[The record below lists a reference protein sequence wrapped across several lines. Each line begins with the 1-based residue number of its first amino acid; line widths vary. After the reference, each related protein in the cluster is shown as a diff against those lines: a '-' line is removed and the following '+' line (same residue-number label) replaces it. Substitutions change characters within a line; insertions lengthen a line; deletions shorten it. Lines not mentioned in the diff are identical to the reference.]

1 MTVTKPNAYLFYLDG
16 LRAIAILAVLAFH
29 SDNTWLSGGFL
40 GVEIFFVISGFIIT
54 KLLLDEWQKNG
65 RLDLKRFWFRRLRR
79 LIPAAFTMMLATWIC
94 VLLFFPDEI
103 NQIFDDLIYGIT
115 FTNNW
120 NYIINERSYFDLIGR
135 PRLFEH
141 LWSLG
146 IEFQFYVVW
155 AVASIVL
162 FRLPRWVACIVVLVF
177 ALVSSYFMAT
187 LYDPNSDPSRVYFG
201 TDTRVSALFI
211 GSLVAFLIRSPE
223 IIILN
228 KSKFQ
233 LLNFSALFGV
243 IGLVLFCVY
252 AKSSDAF
259 LYQGGF
265 LSVSILTAVVI
276 GLCLII
282 SQQNYFSFVLILL
295 NNPVFRAI
303 GVRAYGIYL
312 WHWAIFGLTQPF
324 VDVPL
329 EGLSLLAFR
338 MTLTFLFSEI
348 TFRFIEK
355 PIRNGCIERALETVF
370 KSTGGEQ
377 KKYIAYWTLAGAVS
391 LAGCSGLMIATEQEL
406 SVAQQHV
413 INESVE
419 DVSPIIKTKPV
430 KLDVERIIFNPEL
443 NSSLLEAVIENAV
456 FIQDKAMI
464 TADAQGMVN
473 GQNSTDMA
481 IEQNDI
487 SVDVPQN
494 NLQID
499 RNKNGKGYINRI
511 RTIDDMGKKPAVFLL
526 GDSVMVGA
534 TPELLKRLPK
544 LSIDSQVGRQL
555 SKGIQILTERK
566 NNGVLSDTVIIHLGN
581 NSPINANQMTALVN
595 LLSDTK
601 KIILINLK
609 LPRNYES
616 ANNRLFSDMANKNK
630 NVTVIDWRENS
641 MNAKNIFGKD
651 GIHLTANGA
660 KLYAGLISEVLA
672 VQK

>member
-1 MTVTKPNAYLFYLDG
+1 MTATKSNTYLFYLDG

-29 SDNTWLSGGFL
+29 SDNTWLPGGFL

-65 RLDLKRFWFRRLRR
+65 RVDLKRFWFRRLRR

-103 NQIFDDLIYGIT
+103 NQICEDLIYGIT

-146 IEFQFYVVW
+146 IEFQFYIVW
-155 AVASIVL
+155 ALASIML
-162 FRLPRWVACIVVLVF
+162 FRLPRWLACSLILLF
-177 ALVSSYFMAT
+177 TLISTYLMAT
-187 LYDPNSDPSRVYFG
+187 IYDSNSDPSRVYFG

-223 IIILN
+223 ITL
-228 KSKFQ
+228 SKLKCKQ
-233 LLNFSALFGV
+233 LSFSAFLGV
-243 IGLVLFCVY
+243 IGLVLFCIY
-252 AKSSDAF
+252 AKSSDTF

-265 LSVSILTAVVI
+265 LCVSILTAIVI

-282 SQQNYFSFVLILL
+282 SQQNYFSFVLMLL
-295 NNPVFRAI
+295 SNRVFRAI

-329 EGLSLLAFR
+329 EGLSLLVFR
-338 MTLTFLFSEI
+338 MTLTFVFSEM

-355 PIRNGCIERALETVF
+355 PIRNGCIERTIETVF
-370 KSTGGEQ
+370 KSTGVEH
-377 KKYIAYWTLAGAVS
+377 KKYVVYWTLTGALS
-391 LAGCSGLMIATEQEL
+391 LAGCSGLMIVSNQEL
-406 SVAQQHV
+406 SVVQQHV
-413 INESVE
+413 INETAE
-419 DVSPIIKTKPV
+419 DVSPIIQPKTV
-430 KLDVERIIFNPEL
+430 KLDAERIIFTPEL
-443 NSSLLEAVIENAV
+443 NLSLLDVVIENTV
-456 FIQDKAMI
+456 FIQDKAML
-464 TADAQGMVN
+464 TAETQEISN
-473 GQNSTDMA
+473 GQNSAGMIA
-481 IEQNDI
+481 EQNNI
-487 SVDVPQN
+487 SADVPPN

-511 RTIDDMGKKPAVFLL
+511 RTIDDTGKKPAVFLL

-555 SKGIQILTERK
+555 SKGIQILAERK
-566 NNGVLSDTVIIHLGN
+566 NNGLLSDTVIIHLGN
-581 NSPINANQMTALVN
+581 NSPVNANQMATLVN
-595 LLSDTK
+595 LLGDTK
-601 KIILINLK
+601 KIIFVNLK

-616 ANNRLFSDMANKNK
+616 ANNRLFSDIANKNK
-630 NVTVIDWRENS
+630 NVSVIDWRENS

-660 KLYAGLISEVLA
+660 KLYAGLISEVLVA
-672 VQK
+672 QK

>member
-1 MTVTKPNAYLFYLDG
+1 MTVTKSNTYLFFLDG
-16 LRAIAILAVLAFH
+16 LRAIAILAVLIFH

-146 IEFQFYVVW
+146 IEFQFYIVW
-155 AVASIVL
+155 ALTSIGL
-162 FRLPRWVACIVVLVF
+162 FRLPRWLACSMILFF
-177 ALVSSYFMAT
+177 ALASTCLMAT
-187 LYDPNSDPSRVYFG
+187 LYDPNLDPSRVYFG

-211 GSLVAFLIRSPE
+211 GSLVAFLVRSPE
-223 IIILN
+223 IVLS
-228 KSKFQ
+228 KWKFQ
-233 LLNFSALFGV
+233 LISFSASLG
-243 IGLVLFCVY
+243 ILGLVLFCIY
-252 AKSSDAF
+252 AKSSDVF
-259 LYQGGF
+259 LYQCGF
-265 LSVSILTAVVI
+265 LCVSILTAIVI
-276 GLCLII
+276 GACLLI
-282 SQQNYFSFVLILL
+282 SQQNYFSFALVFL
-295 NNPVFRAI
+295 NNPIFQII
-303 GVRAYGIYL
+303 GVRAYGLYL
-312 WHWAIFGLTQPF
+312 WHWVVFGLTQPF
-324 VDVPL
+324 VDVPFG
-329 EGLSLLAFR
+329 GLQLLGFR
-338 MTLTFLFSEI
+338 LILTFFFSEMTLQ
-348 TFRFIEK
+348 FIEK
-355 PIRNGCIERALETVF
+355 PIRHGFIENAIETVF
-370 KSTGGEQ
+370 KSTGAEQ
-377 KKYIAYWTLAGAVS
+377 KKYIAYWALAGCVS
-391 LAGCSGLMIATEQEL
+391 LAGCSSLMLATEQQL
-406 SVAQQHV
+406 QSVQQEV
-413 INESVE
+413 INQTAEES
-419 DVSPIIKTKPV
+419 STIKTKAV
-430 KLDVERIIFNPEL
+430 KLSVERIIFNPEL
-443 NSSLLEAVIENAV
+443 NLNLLESAIENAV
-456 FIQDKAMI
+456 FIQDKAMLN
-464 TADAQGMVN
+464 AENQDAAHEK
-473 GQNSTDMA
+473 NSTDVA
-481 IEQNDI
+481 LEQNEIIAPD
-487 SVDVPQN
+487 SQS

-511 RTIDDMGKKPAVFLL
+511 RTIDDIGKKPAVFLL

-566 NNGVLSDTVIIHLGN
+566 NNGWLSDTVIIHLGN
-581 NSPINANQMTALVN
+581 NSPINANQMATLVN

-601 KIILINLK
+601 KIILVNLK

-616 ANNRLFSDMANKNK
+616 ANNRLFSEVASKNP

-660 KLYAGLISEVLA
+660 KLYASLISEVLV

>member
-1 MTVTKPNAYLFYLDG
+1 MTATKPKTYLFYLDG

-29 SDNTWLSGGFL
+29 SDNTWLPGGFL

-65 RLDLKRFWFRRLRR
+65 RVDLKRFWFRRLRR

-103 NQIFDDLIYGIT
+103 NQICEDLIYGIT

-146 IEFQFYVVW
+146 IEFQFYIAW
-155 AVASIVL
+155 ALATIML
-162 FRLPRWVACIVVLVF
+162 FRLPRWLACSLILLF
-177 ALVSSYFMAT
+177 ALTSTYLMAT
-187 LYDPNSDPSRVYFG
+187 IYDPNSDPSRVYFG

-223 IIILN
+223 IRL
-228 KSKFQ
+228 SKFKCKQ
-233 LLNFSALFGV
+233 LSFSALLGV
-243 IGLVLFCVY
+243 IGLVLFCIY
-252 AKSSDAF
+252 AKSSDTF

-265 LSVSILTAVVI
+265 LCVSILTAIVI

-282 SQQNYFSFVLILL
+282 SQQNYFSFVLMLL
-295 NNPVFRAI
+295 SNRVFRAI

-329 EGLSLLAFR
+329 EGLSLLVFR
-338 MTLTFLFSEI
+338 MTLTFVFSEM

-355 PIRNGCIERALETVF
+355 PIRNGCIERTIETVF
-370 KSTGGEQ
+370 KSTGAEH
-377 KKYIAYWTLAGAVS
+377 KKYVVYWTLTGALS
-391 LAGCSGLMIATEQEL
+391 LAGCSGLMIVSNQEL
-406 SVAQQHV
+406 SVVQQHV
-413 INESVE
+413 INETAE
-419 DVSPIIKTKPV
+419 DVSPIIQATTV
-430 KLDVERIIFNPEL
+430 KLDVERIIFTPEL
-443 NSSLLEAVIENAV
+443 NSSLLEVVIENTV
-456 FIQDKAMI
+456 FIQDKAI
-464 TADAQGMVN
+464 LTAETQEISN
-473 GQNSTDMA
+473 GQNSADMIA
-481 IEQNDI
+481 EQNNI
-487 SVDVPQN
+487 SADVPPN

-511 RTIDDMGKKPAVFLL
+511 RTIDDTGKKPAVFLL

-555 SKGIQILTERK
+555 SKGIQILAERK
-566 NNGVLSDTVIIHLGN
+566 NNGLLSDTVIIHLGN
-581 NSPINANQMTALVN
+581 NSPVNANQMAKLVD
-595 LLSDTK
+595 LLGDTK
-601 KIILINLK
+601 KIIFVNLK

-616 ANNRLFSDMANKNK
+616 ANNRLFSDIANKNK
-630 NVTVIDWRENS
+630 NVSVIDWRENS

-660 KLYAGLISEVLA
+660 KLYAGLISEVLVA
-672 VQK
+672 QK